1 MINIT
6 IRVFSINSYTFAA
19 VLKKFL
25 TYKVKR
31 YKYFLI
37 AVLLAV
43 FPNFIQ
49 AQTDSIQLEDIV
61 VTGNRIVMPLRT
73 INLSTSVITRKEI
86 NKFPGSV
93 PADWLS
99 NVSGVDIRQRGPV
112 GVQTDL
118 SIRGSSFDQ
127 SLLLLNG
134 LKLNDPQ
141 TGHHNFNLPL
151 MPDAIEQIDV
161 IKTSASRLYGINA
174 LAGAINFTTKV
185 PAQNQLYINTYGGNY
200 GLVSVQTGVA
210 YSYKKSATHVAYHHS
225 QSSGY
230 KANTD
235 FSMQTVFLQQTF
247 TLTNQSINIIGGY
260 SDRDFG
266 AHGFYVKNSNEFE
279 SIQTAFAG
287 IIHKVNAGK
296 LQWKNQAY
304 FRFNQD
310 HYVFDRMRPT
320 FFHNRHFTH
329 VGGIE
334 SHLTYKSN
342 LGETGVGFDFR
353 SEDLRSSNLGAHN
366 RNILGLFLEHKFQ
379 FFNEKLTLTPGVY
392 SNTLTNSTH
401 PTFFPGIDFGWVLM
415 DNLKLYSSISKGMR
429 LPTYTD
435 LYYKGTNT
443 TGNAQLVA
451 EAAVSSEVGV
461 KYFHKNG
468 SFSIT
473 GFSRNSTNLID
484 WVRKDTSEKW
494 QAHNLGHVVFNG
506 IESNVSLK
514 LNKFISS
521 IQLGYTFIDVG
532 LKQVENYQSN
542 YALSNLRHQLTAMV
556 LVNWNKNIVHTI
568 TYKHIER
575 ELLPNYSL
583 VDSKIMYLFKY
594 AGVFAEVS
602 NIFNTSYIEAGFV
615 EMPGRWVKIG
625 ANLKLNF
632 K

>member
-1 MINIT
+1 
-6 IRVFSINSYTFAA
+6 
-19 VLKKFL
+19 
-25 TYKVKR
+25 
-31 YKYFLI
+31 
-37 AVLLAV
+37 
-43 FPNFIQ
+43 
-49 AQTDSIQLEDIV
+49 
-61 VTGNRIVMPLRT
+61 
-73 INLSTSVITRKEI
+73 
-86 NKFPGSV
+86 
-93 PADWLS
+93 
-99 NVSGVDIRQRGPV
+99 
-112 GVQTDL
+112 
-118 SIRGSSFDQ
+118 
-127 SLLLLNG
+127 
-134 LKLNDPQ
+134 
-141 TGHHNFNLPL
+141 
-151 MPDAIEQIDV
+151 
-161 IKTSASRLYGINA
+161 
-174 LAGAINFTTKV
+174 
-185 PAQNQLYINTYGGNY
+185 
-200 GLVSVQTGVA
+200 
-210 YSYKKSATHVAYHHS
+210 
-225 QSSGY
+225 
-230 KANTD
+230 
-235 FSMQTVFLQQTF
+235 
-247 TLTNQSINIIGGY
+247 
-260 SDRDFG
+260 
-266 AHGFYVKNSNEFE
+266 
-279 SIQTAFAG
+279 
-287 IIHKVNAGK
+287 
-296 LQWKNQAY
+296 
-304 FRFNQD
+304 
-310 HYVFDRMRPT
+310 
-320 FFHNRHFTH
+320 
-329 VGGIE
+329 
-334 SHLTYKSN
+334 
-342 LGETGVGFDFR
+342 
-353 SEDLRSSNLGAHN
+353 
-366 RNILGLFLEHKFQ
+366 
-379 FFNEKLTLTPGVY
+379 GVY